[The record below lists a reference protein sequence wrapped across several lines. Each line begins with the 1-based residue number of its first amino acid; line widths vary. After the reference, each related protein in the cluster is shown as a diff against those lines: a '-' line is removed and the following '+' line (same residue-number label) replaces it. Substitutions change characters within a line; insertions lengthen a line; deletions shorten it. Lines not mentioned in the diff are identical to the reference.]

1 MDNKFLIAGVF
12 FVFIGLSGYWLSH
25 EGRPIH
31 VVLLTVHKLIS
42 VGAVVYLAMT
52 LYRIHQAAPLGP
64 AAIVA
69 SVVSLVLFI
78 GLIATGGL
86 LSTAKTMPEIISR
99 LHHVMPY
106 LALISTTAA
115 LYLTLVRKV

>member
-12 FVFIGLSGYWLSH
+12 FVFIGISGYWLSH
-25 EGRPIH
+25 AGRPIH

-42 VGAVVYLAMT
+42 VGAVVYLVMT
-52 LYRIHQAAPLGP
+52 LYRTHQAAALGP
-64 AAIVA
+64 GAIAASA
-69 SVVSLVLFI
+69 VSLVLFI

-106 LALISTTAA
+106 LVLISTTAT

>member
-12 FVFIGLSGYWLSH
+12 FVFIGVSGYGLSH
-25 EGRPIH
+25 AGKPIH

-42 VGAVVYLAMT
+42 LAALAYLVVS
-52 LYRIHQAAPLGP
+52 LYRVHQAAPLGP
-64 AAIVA
+64 GAIAASAV
-69 SVVSLVLFI
+69 SVVLFI

-86 LSTAKTMPEIISR
+86 LSTAKTMPGFVTRI
-99 LHHVMPY
+99 HHMVPY
-106 LALISTTAA
+106 LVLISTTAA